1 MNVSYEGVCVE
12 SERKKQQH
20 NIGLPTNNF
29 SASMKELY

>member
-1 MNVSYEGVCVE
+1 MKE
-12 SERKKQQH
+12 SVLSFKGKKQQH